1 MKKKTLGLILAL
13 LMVFSLLPA
22 SAFAANVVQS
32 GTCGENLT
40 WTFDDEGVLTI
51 TGTGEMTGAPW
62 ESYKDSIKSVVI
74 GDGVTSICNNA
85 FLFFTSLKEV
95 SIPASITK
103 IEADAFYCCS
113 ELTEIIIPDSVTE
126 IGDRAFRGCSGLT
139 KVDMSSG
146 LKQIGDSAFYGCTG
160 LTSIDI
166 PDGLKQIGDSAFSG
180 CTGLTSIDIPDGIDV
195 ISSGAFQS
203 CEGLTDITIPNS
215 VTIIGQSAFFRCKN
229 LTSID
234 IPASVKT
241 IDNFAFGK
249 CTGLVGINI
258 PDGVK
263 EINSFAF
270 EYCTGLV
277 SINIPDS
284 VTSIGGGA
292 FEGCTALVSVNI
304 PDSVNGLG
312 GRMFYECSSLESV
325 SFSNSV
331 KYIGQNA
338 FYGCN
343 ALKEIYFDGTD
354 MQCAV
359 INVEDGNDVLDDVTV
374 YCALD
379 YPFTDIADS
388 GYRDY
393 ISLGQALG
401 IVNGYPDGTFRPNN
415 TVTRA
420 QYITMLYNMYGKP
433 DVSGYSLNFKDKN
446 SISGPYV
453 DAVKWGVAKGI
464 INGYGDNT
472 FRPDQQITRA
482 QMAAFSYRLMKLAVG
497 GEFKDEVKADCGFKD
512 SSSIAKDY
520 KEAVNVMANLGI
532 ITGFDTDNDGK
543 GDTFRPNATANR
555 GQAATIIVRVAISL
569 GIVS

>member
-1 MKKKTLGLILAL
+1 MKKKLLGLILAL

-32 GTCGENLT
+32 GTCGDNMT
-40 WTFDDEGVLTI
+40 WTLDDEGVLTI
-51 TGTGEMTGAPW
+51 TGTGEMTSSPW
-62 ESYKDSIKSVVI
+62 SDYKDSIKSVVI
-74 GDGVTSICNNA
+74 GDGVTSIYN
-85 FLFFTSLKEV
+85 
-95 SIPASITK
+95 
-103 IEADAFYCCS
+103 Y
-113 ELTEIIIPDSVTE
+113 
-126 IGDRAFRGCSGLT
+126 AFRGCKGLT
-139 KVDMSSG
+139 DASIPNSIKT
-146 LKQIGDSAFYGCTG
+146 IGDYS
-160 LTSIDI
+160 
-166 PDGLKQIGDSAFSG
+166 FSG
-180 CTGLTSIDIPDGIDV
+180 CTGLTEITIPDGVTKIEERTFSGC
-195 ISSGAFQS
+195 SSM
-203 CEGLTDITIPNS
+203 TDIIIPNS
-215 VTIIGQSAFFRCKN
+215 VTSIDECAFSGCTNLKSVTLPESLVYIYYKAFSDCTNLSSIKLPTGLQYIEDYAFFNCTS
-229 LTSID
+229 LTSM
-234 IPASVKT
+234 AT
-241 IDNFAFGK
+241 
-249 CTGLVGINI
+249 
-258 PDGVK
+258 
-263 EINSFAF
+263 
-270 EYCTGLV
+270 
-277 SINIPDS
+277 PDS
-284 VTSIGGGA
+284 VKSIGDGA
-292 FEGCTALVSVNI
+292 FSNCTSLKNVDIKLSNDTYSMTKL
-304 PDSVNGLG
+304 PNFL
-312 GRMFYECSSLESV
+312 FKNCSSLESV
-325 SFSNSV
+325 SFPNRIKS
-331 KYIGQNA
+331 IGQNA

-374 YCALD
+374 YCALE
-379 YPFTDIADS
+379 YPFSDISNS

-433 DVSGYSLNFKDKN
+433 DVSGYSLTFKDKN

-532 ITGFDTDNDGK
+532 ITGFDTDNDGV